1 MTDSKFSR
9 RDFMKVTGAGTAGFV
24 LGGKTQDAAASE
36 VSPAAATPPP
46 MPERPFGKT
55 GHNVRLFSLGGQATL
70 ERDGTRDESVAIINR
85 AIDLG
90 VNYLD
95 TAASYGRGISQR
107 YIGEVMATRRDEVF
121 LATKTHNRTR
131 DGSLQLLE
139 QSLESLQTDHLDLWQ
154 LHNVSRVEQ
163 LDQIFAEDGAIH
175 ALLQAREEGIVKNL
189 GITGHADPDV
199 LIEGLNRFDFDT
211 ILMALNPAD
220 KYHRPFMDKLL
231 PLANEKGMGVVAM
244 KIPARGRIF
253 QDGGLTSMREALT
266 WTFSQPISTV
276 IVGCDNVAQLEE
288 NISAAA
294 EFQPLNS
301 AQMAAIEA
309 KVAGYPMEA
318 AFFKTGAA
326 GFDQEDGQEDDQ
338 QMDA

>member
-1 MTDSKFSR
+1 MSDSRFSR

-24 LGGKTQDAAASE
+24 LGGTGQEAGASE
-36 VSPAAATPPP
+36 ASDLPGAPP
-46 MPERPFGKT
+46 MPERPLGQT

-70 ERDGTRDESVAIINR
+70 ERPDTDAESEAIIHR

-95 TAASYGRGISQR
+95 TAAAYGRGISQT
-107 YIGEVMATRRDEVF
+107 YIGRVMATRRNEVF

-131 DGSLQLLE
+131 DGSLELLE
-139 QSLESLQTDHLDLWQ
+139 QSLELLQTDHLDLWQ
-154 LHNVSRVEQ
+154 LHNIRRIEE

-175 ALLQAREEGIVKNL
+175 ALLKAKEEGVVKNL
-189 GITGHADPDV
+189 GITGHANPDV
-199 LIEGLNRFDFDT
+199 LMEGLRRFEFDT

-220 KYHRPFMDKLL
+220 RYHRPFLDRLL
-231 PLANEKGMGVVAM
+231 PEANRRKMGVIAM

-253 QDGGLTSMREALT
+253 REGGLTSMKEALS
-266 WTFSQPISTV
+266 WTMSQPISTV
-276 IVGCDNVAQLEE
+276 IVGCDTVAQLEE
-288 NISAAA
+288 NISVAA

-309 KVAGYPMEA
+309 KLADYPMEA
-318 AFFKTGAA
+318 AFFKEGAS
-326 GFDQEDGQEDDQ
+326 GFDQEDGAPDDQ
-338 QMDA
+338 QMED

>member
-1 MTDSKFSR
+1 MSDNRFSR
-9 RDFMKVTGAGTAGFV
+9 RDFMKVTGAGTAGYV
-24 LGGKTQDAAASE
+24 LGNKVPEAGASE
-36 VSPAAATPPP
+36 VGHPTPPPP
-46 MPERPFGKT
+46 MPERPLGRT

-70 ERDGTRDESVAIINR
+70 EQPNTDAESEAIINR

-90 VNYLD
+90 VNYID
-95 TAASYGRGISQR
+95 TAAAYGRGISQT
-107 YIGEVMATRRDEVF
+107 YIGRVMATRRDEVF

-139 QSLESLQTDHLDLWQ
+139 QSLELLQTDHLDLWQ
-154 LHNVSRVEQ
+154 LHNISRTEQ
-163 LDQIFAEDGAIH
+163 LDQIFADDGAIH
-175 ALLQAREEGIVKNL
+175 ALLEAREQGIVKNL

-199 LIEGLNRFDFDT
+199 LLDGINRFDFDT

-220 KYHRPFMDKLL
+220 KYHRPFMDDLL
-231 PLANEKGMGVVAM
+231 PAVNEKGMGVIAM

-253 QDGGLTSMREALT
+253 QEGGLTSMKESLT

-276 IVGCDNVAQLEE
+276 IVGCDNVDQLEE

-294 EFQPLNS
+294 EFKPLNS

-318 AFFKTGAA
+318 SFFKTGAA
-326 GFDQEDGQEDDQ
+326 GFDQPDGQEDDQ
-338 QMDA
+338 QMDG